1 MFALLGLIAGIVVGV
16 VLQPT
21 LPPVLAPYL
30 PIAIVAAFDAI
41 LGATRAYLEGIF
53 SDRVFLVSF
62 LSNVII
68 AGLIVFVGDQIG
80 VGSQLSTGVVVVL
93 GLGEFVEHRQIV
105 EALPQLGDPAQLGL
119 RIGQLAGHLLRVVLV
134 VPQVGIG
141 CLHLQLVDPTTQLL
155 EVENL
160 LHGGQGGVEGFQING
175 HVGMHGL
182 PGYRL
187 PVA

>member
-62 LSNVII
+62 LSNVVI

-93 GLGEFVEHRQIV
+93 GV
-105 EALPQLGDPAQLGL
+105 
-119 RIGQLAGHLLRVVLV
+119 RIFS
-134 VPQVGIG
+134 
-141 CLHLQLVDPTTQLL
+141 
-155 EVENL
+155 N
-160 LHGGQGGVEGFQING
+160 
-175 HVGMHGL
+175 
-182 PGYRL
+182 
-187 PVA
+187 VASIRRHIFNA

>member
-1 MFALLGLIAGIVVGV
+1 MFALIGLIIGIILGV

-21 LPPVLAPYL
+21 LPVALTPYL

-41 LGATRAYLEGIF
+41 LGAGRAYLEGVF

-93 GLGEFVEHRQIV
+93 GI
-105 EALPQLGDPAQLGL
+105 
-119 RIGQLAGHLLRVVLV
+119 RIFTNAAAIRRA
-134 VPQVGIG
+134 
-141 CLHLQLVDPTTQLL
+141 
-155 EVENL
+155 L
-160 LHGGQGGVEGFQING
+160 LH
-175 HVGMHGL
+175 
-182 PGYRL
+182 
-187 PVA
+187 A